1 MTGKLSAPGEHAARA
16 RVETIFA
23 AVDRL
28 SAVDIYELAA
38 PSIDRDDRDVRM
50 AELERLADGA
60 GRGDLLDDACE
71 ALTNAVV
78 TRLSSIRTYQY
89 GMVTAGTARAEDQVR
104 IVSVLRDL
112 VAVAVMQDRLEPD
125 DARALAGP
133 GLQLL
138 ASRLGVLDDPS
149 LADLATPLDETAPP
163 LVGAPTEEEWAAAEA
178 QAGVADRDE
187 LSDGDYAPPGTR
199 VMRRGF
205 FVVVGLVGV
214 VVATA
219 WGVSEDS
226 ILVGLLI
233 AGVVVA
239 LCWTFATW
247 SPSRG

>member
-1 MTGKLSAPGEHAARA
+1 MTGRLSAPGEHAARA

-23 AVDRL
+23 TVDRL
-28 SAVDIYELAA
+28 SAIDIYELAA
-38 PSIDRDDRDVRM
+38 PSIDLDDRDVRM

-149 LADLATPLDETAPP
+149 LAELATPLDETAPP

-178 QAGVADRDE
+178 QADVADQE
-187 LSDGDYAPPGTR
+187 HVAEEDYSPPGTR

-205 FVVVGLVGV
+205 FVVVALVGV
-214 VVATA
+214 VVAMA

-226 ILVGLLI
+226 ILVGLLT
-233 AGVVVA
+233 AGAVA
-239 LCWTFATW
+239 AVCWTFATW
-247 SPSRG
+247 SPRRG

>member
-1 MTGKLSAPGEHAARA
+1 MTGRLSAPGEHAARA

-71 ALTNAVV
+71 ALTNAFV

-89 GMVTAGTARAEDQVR
+89 GMVTAGTARAEDQVM
-104 IVSVLRDL
+104 IVTVLRDL

-133 GLQLL
+133 GIQLL
-138 ASRLGVLDDPS
+138 ASRLDVLDDPS
-149 LADLATPLDETAPP
+149 LADLATPLDQTAPP

-178 QAGVADRDE
+178 QARQGEVIEQDRY
-187 LSDGDYAPPGTR
+187 SPPGTHAL
-199 VMRRGF
+199 RRGF
-205 FVVVGLVGV
+205 FALIGVVGVAGALVYGYAAQTLPAALL
-214 VVATA
+214 VAGA
-219 WGVSEDS
+219 
-226 ILVGLLI
+226 
-233 AGVVVA
+233 VA
-239 LCWTFATW
+239 AVCWTFATW
-247 SPSRG
+247 SPRRS